1 MTLQSLGIIE
11 YFIVFVRTGTCLM
24 ILPGFS
30 SMQLAMQIRLFIA
43 IALSISIYFL
53 VSDKIFVPE
62 DIDAA
67 SLLSLM
73 LSEFFIAA
81 LLAFPVRFFFL
92 ALSFLGEIIM
102 QTTGLNAIPGTPIG
116 DTQAS
121 TVLSSLFN
129 VTAIVLFFASGLHMN
144 FIVALTNSFM
154 ILPPGET
161 FNAAVLIQS
170 VSTHLSEFFN
180 IAIRLGA
187 PILIYAV
194 IMNIIAGM
202 VNKLSPQ
209 IPVYF
214 VSTPFLIFGGLII
227 MTWIGDDILFLFNL
241 ELDRLIDTL
250 L

>member
-1 MTLQSLGIIE
+1 MTFQGLGILE

-53 VSDKIFVPE
+53 VSDSIS
-62 DIDAA
+62 IDENIDTGTLTNLIA
-67 SLLSLM
+67 
-73 LSEFFIAA
+73 SEFFIAA
-81 LLAFPVRFFFL
+81 ILAFPIRFFFL

-102 QTTGLNAIPGTPIG
+102 QTIGLNAIPGTPIG

-144 FIVALTNSFM
+144 FIVALAHSFTV
-154 ILPPGET
+154 LPPGESL
-161 FNAAVLIQS
+161 AASALIET
-170 VSTHLSEFFN
+170 VSTHLNDFFN
-180 IAIRLGA
+180 IAIRLSA

-194 IMNIIAGM
+194 IMNLIAGL

-214 VSTPFLIFGGLII
+214 VSTPFLICGGLII
-227 MTWIGDDILFLFNL
+227 MTWIADDILLLFNL
-241 ELDRLIDTL
+241 ELDRLINAL
-250 L
+250 F